1 MIREEAVECRL
12 LQNFRS
18 VAETGLEKYVPGNR
32 LIVNLTLMLRR
43 EERRGMKA

>member
-18 VAETGLEKYVPGNR
+18 GGGDWFRKYNIGL
-32 LIVNLTLMLRR
+32 IANLMVTKRR
-43 EERRGMKA
+43 